1 MKFVEIIGKTKEEA
15 IQKAVD
21 QLGTPVEDLEIEVLE
36 EGSKGLFGF
45 LGSKDFKIKATVIVK
60 DTVETRI
67 LSFLNGLFEV
77 MNIEADIK
85 IDMNSDSAKVS
96 VIGDSAGQLIGRR
109 GESLDALQMIL
120 SLAVNKTPGEY
131 VKIMLDIEDYRSKRE
146 ESLVRY
152 ANKMART
159 AAKQRKNIKL
169 EPMNPY
175 ERRIIHS
182 ALQSDPA
189 VSTHSEGEEPY
200 RRVVVTLVRNRNN
213 R

>member
-67 LSFLNGLFEV
+67 LNFLNGLFEV

-131 VKIMLDIEDYRSKRE
+131 VRIMLDIEDYRSKRE

-175 ERRIIHS
+175 ERRIVHS
-182 ALQSDPA
+182 ALQSDTY
-189 VSTHSEGEEPY
+189 VTTYSEGEEPY
-200 RRVVVTLVRNRNN
+200 RKVVIAVKR
-213 R
+213 

>member
-1 MKFVEIIGKTKEEA
+1 MKFVETIGKTKEEA

-60 DTVETRI
+60 DTIETRI

-175 ERRIIHS
+175 ERRIVHS
-182 ALQSDPA
+182 ALQSDTY
-189 VSTHSEGEEPY
+189 VTTYSEGEEPY
-200 RRVVVTLVRNRNN
+200 RKVVIAVKR
-213 R
+213 

>member
-120 SLAVNKTPGEY
+120 GLAVNKTPGEY

-175 ERRIIHS
+175 ERRIVHS
-182 ALQSDPA
+182 ALQSDTY
-189 VSTHSEGEEPY
+189 VTTYSEGEEPY
-200 RRVVVTLVRNRNN
+200 RKVVIAVKR
-213 R
+213 

>member
-169 EPMNPY
+169 GPMNPY
-175 ERRIIHS
+175 ERRIVHS
-182 ALQSDPA
+182 ALQSDTY
-189 VSTHSEGEEPY
+189 VTTYSEGEEPY
-200 RRVVVTLVRNRNN
+200 RKVVIAVKR
-213 R
+213 

>member
-60 DTVETRI
+60 DTLETRI

-175 ERRIIHS
+175 ERRIVHS
-182 ALQSDPA
+182 ALQSDTY
-189 VSTHSEGEEPY
+189 VTTYSEGEEPY
-200 RRVVVTLVRNRNN
+200 RKVVIAVKR
-213 R
+213 

>member
-36 EGSKGLFGF
+36 EGSKGLFVF
-45 LGSKDFKIKATVIVK
+45 LVSKDFKIKATVIVK
-60 DTVETRI
+60 DTLETRI

-175 ERRIIHS
+175 ERRIVHS
-182 ALQSDPA
+182 ALQSDTY
-189 VSTHSEGEEPY
+189 VTTYSEGEEPY
-200 RRVVVTLVRNRNN
+200 RKVVIAVKR
-213 R
+213 

>member
-60 DTVETRI
+60 DTIETRI
-67 LSFLNGLFEV
+67 LSFLNGLFGV

-131 VKIMLDIEDYRSKRE
+131 VRIMLDIEDYRSKRE

-175 ERRIIHS
+175 ERRIVHS
-182 ALQSDPA
+182 ALQSDTY
-189 VSTHSEGEEPY
+189 VTTYSEGEEPY
-200 RRVVVTLVRNRNN
+200 RKVVIAVKR
-213 R
+213 

>member
-175 ERRIIHS
+175 ERRIVHS
-182 ALQSDPA
+182 ALQSDTY
-189 VSTHSEGEEPY
+189 VTTYSEGEEPY
-200 RRVVVTLVRNRNN
+200 RKIVIALKR
-213 R
+213 

>member
-1 MKFVEIIGKTKEEA
+1 MKFVEIIGKSKEEA
-15 IQKAVD
+15 IQKAVN

-175 ERRIIHS
+175 ERRIVHS
-182 ALQSDPA
+182 ALQSDTY
-189 VSTHSEGEEPY
+189 VTTYSEGEEPY
-200 RRVVVTLVRNRNN
+200 RKVVIAVKR
-213 R
+213 

>member
-15 IQKAVD
+15 IQKAVN

-36 EGSKGLFGF
+36 EGSKGLFVF

-60 DTVETRI
+60 DTIETRI

-175 ERRIIHS
+175 ERRIVHS
-182 ALQSDPA
+182 ALQSDTY
-189 VSTHSEGEEPY
+189 VTTYSEGEEPY
-200 RRVVVTLVRNRNN
+200 RKVVIAVKR
-213 R
+213 

>member
-67 LSFLNGLFEV
+67 LNFLNGLFEV

-175 ERRIIHS
+175 ERRIVHS
-182 ALQSDPA
+182 ALQSDTY
-189 VSTHSEGEEPY
+189 VTTYSEGEEPY
-200 RRVVVTLVRNRNN
+200 RKVVIAVKR
-213 R
+213 

>member
-36 EGSKGLFGF
+36 EGSKGLIGF
-45 LGSKDFKIKATVIVK
+45 LVSKDFKIKATVIVK

-175 ERRIIHS
+175 ERRIVHS
-182 ALQSDPA
+182 ALQSDTY
-189 VSTHSEGEEPY
+189 VTTYSEGEEPY
-200 RRVVVTLVRNRNN
+200 RKVVIAVKR
-213 R
+213 

>member
-131 VKIMLDIEDYRSKRE
+131 VRIMLDIEDYRSKRE

-175 ERRIIHS
+175 ERRIVHS
-182 ALQSDPA
+182 ALQSDTY
-189 VSTHSEGEEPY
+189 VTTYSEGEEPY
-200 RRVVVTLVRNRNN
+200 RKVVIAVKR
-213 R
+213 

>member
-85 IDMNSDSAKVS
+85 IDMKSDSAKVS

-120 SLAVNKTPGEY
+120 SLAVNK
-131 VKIMLDIEDYRSKRE
+131 L
-146 ESLVRY
+146 LVS
-152 ANKMART
+152 M
-159 AAKQRKNIKL
+159 
-169 EPMNPY
+169 
-175 ERRIIHS
+175 
-182 ALQSDPA
+182 
-189 VSTHSEGEEPY
+189 
-200 RRVVVTLVRNRNN
+200 
-213 R
+213 

>member
-131 VKIMLDIEDYRSKRE
+131 VRIMLDIEDYRSKRE

-169 EPMNPY
+169 EPKNPY
-175 ERRIIHS
+175 ERRIDHS
-182 ALQSDPA
+182 ALQSDTY
-189 VSTHSEGEEPY
+189 VTTYSEGEEPY
-200 RRVVVTLVRNRNN
+200 RKVVIAVKR
-213 R
+213 

>member
-60 DTVETRI
+60 DTIETRI

-175 ERRIIHS
+175 ERRIVHS
-182 ALQSDPA
+182 ALQSDTY
-189 VSTHSEGEEPY
+189 VTTYSEGEEPY
-200 RRVVVTLVRNRNN
+200 RKVVIDQK
-213 R
+213 

>member
-1 MKFVEIIGKTKEEA
+1 MKFIEIIGKTKEEA

-21 QLGTPVEDLEIEVLE
+21 QLGVAVEDLEIEVLE

-45 LGSKDFKIKATVIVK
+45 LGSKDYKIKATVILK

-67 LSFLNGLFEV
+67 LGFLNGIFEV
-77 MNIEADIK
+77 MNIQADVN
-85 IDMNSDSAKVS
+85 IDLNSDAAKVT
-96 VIGDSAGQLIGRR
+96 ITGDSAGQLIGRR

-131 VKIMLDIEDYRSKRE
+131 VRIMLDIENYRAKRE

-175 ERRIIHS
+175 ERRIVHS
-182 ALQSDPA
+182 ALQSDTY
-189 VSTHSEGEEPY
+189 VTTYSEGEEPY
-200 RRVVVTLVRNRNN
+200 RKVVIAVKR
-213 R
+213 

>member
-169 EPMNPY
+169 EPMTPY
-175 ERRIIHS
+175 ERRIVHS
-182 ALQSDPA
+182 ALQSDNY
-189 VSTHSEGEEPY
+189 VTTYSEGEDPY
-200 RRVVVTLVRNRNN
+200 RKVVIAVKR
-213 R
+213 

>member
-45 LGSKDFKIKATVIVK
+45 LGSKYFKIKATVIVK

-175 ERRIIHS
+175 ERRIVHS
-182 ALQSDPA
+182 ALQSDTY
-189 VSTHSEGEEPY
+189 VTTYSEGEEPY
-200 RRVVVTLVRNRNN
+200 RKVVIAVKR
-213 R
+213 

>member
-15 IQKAVD
+15 IQKAVN

-60 DTVETRI
+60 DTIETRI

-131 VKIMLDIEDYRSKRE
+131 VRIMLDIEDYRSKRE

-175 ERRIIHS
+175 ERRIVHS
-182 ALQSDPA
+182 ALQSD
-189 VSTHSEGEEPY
+189 TYITTYSEGEEPY
-200 RRVVVTLVRNRNN
+200 RKVVIAVKR
-213 R
+213 

>member
-15 IQKAVD
+15 IQKAVN

-60 DTVETRI
+60 DTIETRI

-131 VKIMLDIEDYRSKRE
+131 VRIMLDIEDYRSKRE

-175 ERRIIHS
+175 ERRIVHS
-182 ALQSDPA
+182 ALQSDTY
-189 VSTHSEGEEPY
+189 VTTYSEGEEPY
-200 RRVVVTLVRNRNN
+200 RKVVIAVKR
-213 R
+213 

>member
-15 IQKAVD
+15 IQKAVN

-175 ERRIIHS
+175 ERRIVHS
-182 ALQSDPA
+182 ALQSDTY
-189 VSTHSEGEEPY
+189 VTTYSEGEEPY
-200 RRVVVTLVRNRNN
+200 RKVVIAVKR
-213 R
+213 

>member
-1 MKFVEIIGKTKEEA
+1 MKFVETIGKTKEEA

-60 DTVETRI
+60 DTIETRI

-131 VKIMLDIEDYRSKRE
+131 VRIMLDIEDYRSKRE

-159 AAKQRKNIKL
+159 AAKQRKNITL

-175 ERRIIHS
+175 ERRIVHS
-182 ALQSDPA
+182 ALQSDTY
-189 VSTHSEGEEPY
+189 VTTYSEGEEPY
-200 RRVVVTLVRNRNN
+200 RKVVIAVKR
-213 R
+213 

>member
-175 ERRIIHS
+175 ERRIVHS
-182 ALQSDPA
+182 ALQSDTY
-189 VSTHSEGEEPY
+189 VTTYSEGEEPY
-200 RRVVVTLVRNRNN
+200 RHVVVTLKK
-213 R
+213 

>member
-1 MKFVEIIGKTKEEA
+1 
-15 IQKAVD
+15 
-21 QLGTPVEDLEIEVLE
+21 
-36 EGSKGLFGF
+36 
-45 LGSKDFKIKATVIVK
+45 
-60 DTVETRI
+60 
-67 LSFLNGLFEV
+67 

-175 ERRIIHS
+175 ERRIVHS
-182 ALQSDPA
+182 ALQSDTY
-189 VSTHSEGEEPY
+189 VTTYSEGEEPY
-200 RRVVVTLVRNRNN
+200 RKVVIAVKR
-213 R
+213 

>member
-169 EPMNPY
+169 EPTNPY
-175 ERRIIHS
+175 ERRIVHS
-182 ALQSDPA
+182 ALQSDTY
-189 VSTHSEGEEPY
+189 VTTYSEGEEPY
-200 RRVVVTLVRNRNN
+200 RKVVIAVKR
-213 R
+213 

>member
-175 ERRIIHS
+175 ERRIVHS
-182 ALQSDPA
+182 ALQSDTY
-189 VSTHSEGEEPY
+189 VTTYSEGEEPY
-200 RRVVVTLVRNRNN
+200 RKVVVTLKR
-213 R
+213 

>member
-120 SLAVNKTPGEY
+120 SLAVNKTAGEY

-175 ERRIIHS
+175 ERRIVHS
-182 ALQSDPA
+182 ALQSDTY
-189 VSTHSEGEEPY
+189 VTTYSEGEEPY
-200 RRVVVTLVRNRNN
+200 RKVVIAVKR
-213 R
+213 

>member
-77 MNIEADIK
+77 MNIGADIK

-175 ERRIIHS
+175 ERRIVHS
-182 ALQSDPA
+182 ALQSDTY
-189 VSTHSEGEEPY
+189 VTTYSEGEEPY
-200 RRVVVTLVRNRNN
+200 RKVVIAVKR
-213 R
+213 